1 MRHFHILIAL
11 LVGLTS
17 PAVAQENNTNKY
29 SIDGKHRG
37 LDFSISA
44 GYNAGVGDSKGST
57 FLPLEIGLGKQFH
70 PNLYVGMRS
79 GAWVAISDKA
89 SAQIPIMSD
98 FKVMFP
104 GATEGKLKPIIN
116 ARLGYLLNIEGNKE
130 IETDDGMGGTV
141 RTTAESFDMIV
152 MEIMPGIQI
161 PLSKTTDFIL
171 SAGYTHGFATKSGG
185 GNGGYFSVKTAFNF
199 HKRDTKK
206 VKAPREKVD
215 TRDKGLQL
223 TIEGELN
230 NRERTGGG
238 GNLVLTYK
246 INPHFSAGLGGGYH
260 VFSPFNDDGEDI
272 QCIKQY
278 SYDSSLSET
287 QYPYQGSPLMYT
299 FFARGNYRLLDKRL
313 SPIGTIDIGM
323 RKYTWDGE
331 DPEEPEPYGYNL
343 REYLKAPGTSFFV
356 TPAIGASL
364 RTTKNSYLEL
374 KIGYNIA
381 SNLKAQ
387 KWGDFEKQVYYSTKS
402 KSMSYGFISIGFT
415 HTFGKRGQR
424 VSH

>member
-1 MRHFHILIAL
+1 MRHLHILIAL
-11 LVGLTS
+11 LVGLTN

-44 GYNAGVGDSKGST
+44 GYNAGVGDSKEST

-89 SAQIPIMSD
+89 SAQIPVMSD

-116 ARLGYLLNIEGNKE
+116 ARLGYLLNIEGDKE
-130 IETDDGMGGTV
+130 IEANDGMGGTIS
-141 RTTAESFDMIV
+141 TTIKSFDMIV

-185 GNGGYFSVKTAFNF
+185 GSGGYFSVKTAFNF

-223 TIEGELN
+223 SIEGELN
-230 NRERTGGG
+230 NRERRRGG

-246 INPHFSAGLGGGYH
+246 INPHISVGLGGGFH
-260 VFSPFNDDGEDI
+260 VFLPFNEDGEDI
-272 QCIKQY
+272 QYANKYY
-278 SYDSSLSET
+278 SYLSET
-287 QYPYQGSPLMYT
+287 QYAYYGSPQMYT

-313 SPIGTIDIGM
+313 SPIGTIDLGM
-323 RKYTWDGE
+323 RKYKWVDNY
-331 DPEEPEPYGYNL
+331 DNEPYGYEL
-343 REYLKAPGTSFFV
+343 KEYLKAPGTSFFV
-356 TPAIGASL
+356 APAIGASL

-374 KIGYNIA
+374 KVGYNIA
-381 SNLKAQ
+381 SNIKAQ
-387 KWGDFEKQVYYSTKS
+387 KYGDFENDVYYSTKS

-424 VSH
+424 ISR

>member
-44 GYNAGVGDSKGST
+44 GYNAGVGDMKGST
-57 FLPLEIGLGKQFH
+57 FLPLEFGLGKQFH

-89 SAQIPIMSD
+89 TAQIPIMSD

-116 ARLGYLLNIEGNKE
+116 ARLGYLLNIEGDKE
-130 IETDDGMGGTV
+130 IKANDGMGGTIS
-141 RTTAESFDMIV
+141 TTIKSCDMIV

-238 GNLVLTYK
+238 GNLVLTY
-246 INPHFSAGLGGGYH
+246 
-260 VFSPFNDDGEDI
+260 
-272 QCIKQY
+272 
-278 SYDSSLSET
+278 
-287 QYPYQGSPLMYT
+287 
-299 FFARGNYRLLDKRL
+299 
-313 SPIGTIDIGM
+313 
-323 RKYTWDGE
+323 
-331 DPEEPEPYGYNL
+331 
-343 REYLKAPGTSFFV
+343 
-356 TPAIGASL
+356 
-364 RTTKNSYLEL
+364 TTV
-374 KIGYNIA
+374 
-381 SNLKAQ
+381 Q
-387 KWGDFEKQVYYSTKS
+387 
-402 KSMSYGFISIGFT
+402 
-415 HTFGKRGQR
+415 
-424 VSH
+424 

>member
-17 PAVAQENNTNKY
+17 PTVAQENNTNIY

-44 GYNAGVGDSKGST
+44 GYNAGVGDMKGST
-57 FLPLEIGLGKQFH
+57 FLPLEFGLGKQFH

-116 ARLGYLLNIEGNKE
+116 ARLGYLLNIEGDKE
-130 IETDDGMGGTV
+130 IKANDGMGGTIS
-141 RTTAESFDMIV
+141 TTIKSCDMIV

-185 GNGGYFSVKTAFNF
+185 GSGGYFSVKTAFNF

-206 VKAPREKVD
+206 AKALREKVD

-246 INPHFSAGLGGGYH
+246 INPHISVGLGGGYH
-260 VFSPFNDDGEDI
+260 AFSPFNKDGEDI
-272 QCIKQY
+272 QYANKY
-278 SYDSSLSET
+278 SYYDSSLSET
-287 QYPYQGSPLMYT
+287 QYAYKGSPEMYT

-313 SPIGTIDIGM
+313 SPIGTIDLGM
-323 RKYTWDGE
+323 RKYKWNDE
-331 DPEEPEPYGYNL
+331 YEPYGYEL
-343 REYLKAPGTSFFV
+343 KEYLKAPGSSFFV
-356 TPAIGASL
+356 APAIGASL

-374 KIGYNIA
+374 KVGYNIA

-387 KWGDFEKQVYYSTKS
+387 KYGDFEKDVYYSTKS

>member
-44 GYNAGVGDSKGST
+44 GYNAGVGDMKGST
-57 FLPLEIGLGKQFH
+57 FLPLEFGLGKQFH

-130 IETDDGMGGTV
+130 IEADDGMGGTV

-206 VKAPREKVD
+206 VKVPREKVD

-246 INPHFSAGLGGGYH
+246 INPHISVGLGGGYH
-260 VFSPFNDDGEDI
+260 AFSPFNKDGEDI
-272 QCIKQY
+272 QYANKY
-278 SYDSSLSET
+278 SYYDSSLSET
-287 QYPYQGSPLMYT
+287 QYAYKGSPEMYT

-313 SPIGTIDIGM
+313 SPIGTIDLGM
-323 RKYTWDGE
+323 RKYKWNDE
-331 DPEEPEPYGYNL
+331 YEPYGYEL
-343 REYLKAPGTSFFV
+343 KEYLKAPGSSFFV
-356 TPAIGASL
+356 APAIGASL

-374 KIGYNIA
+374 KVGYNIA

-387 KWGDFEKQVYYSTKS
+387 KYGDFEKDVYYSTKS
-402 KSMSYGFISIGFT
+402 KSMSYGFISFGFT

-424 VSH
+424 ISR

>member
-1 MRHFHILIAL
+1 MRHLHILIAL
-11 LVGLTS
+11 LVGLTN

-44 GYNAGVGDSKGST
+44 GYNAGVGDSKEST

-89 SAQIPIMSD
+89 SAQIPVMSD

-116 ARLGYLLNIEGNKE
+116 ARLGYLLNIEGDKE
-130 IETDDGMGGTV
+130 IEANDGMGGTIS
-141 RTTAESFDMIV
+141 TTIKSFDMIV

-185 GNGGYFSVKTAFNF
+185 GSGGYFSVKTAFNF

-223 TIEGELN
+223 SIEGELN
-230 NRERTGGG
+230 NRERRRGG

-246 INPHFSAGLGGGYH
+246 INPHISVGLGGGFH
-260 VFSPFNDDGEDI
+260 VFSPFNEDGEDI
-272 QCIKQY
+272 QYANKYY
-278 SYDSSLSET
+278 SYLSET
-287 QYPYQGSPLMYT
+287 QYAYYGSPQMYT

-313 SPIGTIDIGM
+313 SPIGTIDLGM
-323 RKYTWDGE
+323 RKYKWVDNY
-331 DPEEPEPYGYNL
+331 DNEPYGYEL
-343 REYLKAPGTSFFV
+343 KEYLKAPGTSFFV
-356 TPAIGASL
+356 APAIGASL

-374 KIGYNIA
+374 KVGYNIA
-381 SNLKAQ
+381 SNIKAQ
-387 KWGDFEKQVYYSTKS
+387 KYGDFENDVYYSTKS

-424 VSH
+424 ISR

>member
-11 LVGLTS
+11 LIGLTS
-17 PAVAQENNTNKY
+17 PAVAQENNTKTY

-37 LDFSISA
+37 LDFSIGA

-57 FLPLEIGLGKQFH
+57 FLPLEFGLGKQFH

-116 ARLGYLLNIEGNKE
+116 ARLGYLLNIEGDKE
-130 IETDDGMGGTV
+130 IKANDGMGGTIS
-141 RTTAESFDMIV
+141 TTIKSCDMIV

-185 GNGGYFSVKTAFNF
+185 GSGGYFSVKTAFNF

-206 VKAPREKVD
+206 AKALREKVD

-246 INPHFSAGLGGGYH
+246 INPHISVGLGGGYH
-260 VFSPFNDDGEDI
+260 AFSPFNKDGEGI
-272 QCIKQY
+272 QYANKY
-278 SYDSSLSET
+278 SYYDSSLSET
-287 QYPYQGSPLMYT
+287 QYAYKGSPEMYT

-313 SPIGTIDIGM
+313 SPIGTIDLGM
-323 RKYTWDGE
+323 RKYKWNDE
-331 DPEEPEPYGYNL
+331 YEPYGYEL
-343 REYLKAPGTSFFV
+343 KEYLKAPGSSFFV
-356 TPAIGASL
+356 APAIGASL

-374 KIGYNIA
+374 KVGYNIA

-387 KWGDFEKQVYYSTKS
+387 KYGDFEKDVYYSTKS

-424 VSH
+424 ISR

>member
-11 LVGLTS
+11 LIGLTS
-17 PAVAQENNTNKY
+17 PAVAQENNTKTY

-37 LDFSISA
+37 LDFSIGV

-57 FLPLEIGLGKQFH
+57 FLPLEFGLGKQFH

-116 ARLGYLLNIEGNKE
+116 ARLGYLLNIEGDKE
-130 IETDDGMGGTV
+130 IKANDGMGGTIS
-141 RTTAESFDMIV
+141 TTIKSCDMIV

-185 GNGGYFSVKTAFNF
+185 GSGGYFSVKTAFNF

-206 VKAPREKVD
+206 AKALREKVD

-246 INPHFSAGLGGGYH
+246 INPHISVGLGGGYH
-260 VFSPFNDDGEDI
+260 AFSPFNKDGEDI
-272 QCIKQY
+272 QYANKY
-278 SYDSSLSET
+278 SYYDSSLSET
-287 QYPYQGSPLMYT
+287 QYAYKGSPEMYT

-313 SPIGTIDIGM
+313 SPIGTIDLGM
-323 RKYTWDGE
+323 RKYKWNDE
-331 DPEEPEPYGYNL
+331 YEPYGYEL
-343 REYLKAPGTSFFV
+343 KEYLKAPGSSFFV
-356 TPAIGASL
+356 APAIGASL

-374 KIGYNIA
+374 KVGYNIA

-387 KWGDFEKQVYYSTKS
+387 KYGDFEKDVYYSTKS

-424 VSH
+424 ISR

>member
-1 MRHFHILIAL
+1 M
-11 LVGLTS
+11 
-17 PAVAQENNTNKY
+17 
-29 SIDGKHRG
+29 
-37 LDFSISA
+37 DFSISA
-44 GYNAGVGDSKGST
+44 GYNAGVGDMKGST

-116 ARLGYLLNIEGNKE
+116 ARLGYLLNIEGDKE
-130 IETDDGMGGTV
+130 IKANDGMGGTIS
-141 RTTAESFDMIV
+141 TTIKSCDMIV

-185 GNGGYFSVKTAFNF
+185 GSGGYFSVKTAFNF

-230 NRERTGGG
+230 NRERTGSG

-246 INPHFSAGLGGGYH
+246 INPHISVGLGGGYH
-260 VFSPFNDDGEDI
+260 AFSPFNKDGEDI
-272 QCIKQY
+272 QYANKY
-278 SYDSSLSET
+278 SYYDSSLSET
-287 QYPYQGSPLMYT
+287 QYAYKGSPEMYT

-313 SPIGTIDIGM
+313 SPIGTIDLGM
-323 RKYTWDGE
+323 RKYKWNDE
-331 DPEEPEPYGYNL
+331 YEPYGYEL
-343 REYLKAPGTSFFV
+343 KEYLKAPGSSFFV
-356 TPAIGASL
+356 APAIGASL

-374 KIGYNIA
+374 KVGYNIA

-387 KWGDFEKQVYYSTKS
+387 KYGDFEKDVYYSTKS

-424 VSH
+424 ISR

>member
-11 LVGLTS
+11 LIGLTS
-17 PAVAQENNTNKY
+17 PAVAQENNTKTY

-37 LDFSISA
+37 LDFSIGA

-57 FLPLEIGLGKQFH
+57 FLPLEFGLGKQFH

-116 ARLGYLLNIEGNKE
+116 ARLGYLLNIEGDKE
-130 IETDDGMGGTV
+130 IKANDGMGGTIS
-141 RTTAESFDMIV
+141 TTIKSCDMIV

-185 GNGGYFSVKTAFNF
+185 GSGGYFSVKTAFNF

-206 VKAPREKVD
+206 AKALREKVD

-246 INPHFSAGLGGGYH
+246 INPHISVGLGGYH
-260 VFSPFNDDGEDI
+260 AFSPFNKDGEDI
-272 QCIKQY
+272 QYANKY
-278 SYDSSLSET
+278 SYYDSSLSET
-287 QYPYQGSPLMYT
+287 QYAYKGSPEMYT

-313 SPIGTIDIGM
+313 SPIGTIDLGM
-323 RKYTWDGE
+323 RKYKWNDE
-331 DPEEPEPYGYNL
+331 YEPYGYEL
-343 REYLKAPGTSFFV
+343 KEYLKAPGSSFFV
-356 TPAIGASL
+356 APAIGASL

-374 KIGYNIA
+374 KVGYNIA

-387 KWGDFEKQVYYSTKS
+387 KYGDFEKDVYYSTKS

-424 VSH
+424 ISR

>member
-1 MRHFHILIAL
+1 MRHLHILIAL
-11 LVGLTS
+11 LVGLTN
-17 PAVAQENNTNKY
+17 PAVAQENNKNKY

-44 GYNAGVGDSKGST
+44 GYNAGVGDSKEST

-89 SAQIPIMSD
+89 SAQIPVMSD

-116 ARLGYLLNIEGNKE
+116 ARLGYLLNIEGDKE
-130 IETDDGMGGTV
+130 IEANDGMGGTIS
-141 RTTAESFDMIV
+141 TTIKSFDMIV

-185 GNGGYFSVKTAFNF
+185 GSGGYFSVKTAFNF

-230 NRERTGGG
+230 NRERRRGG

-246 INPHFSAGLGGGYH
+246 INPHISVGLGGGFH
-260 VFSPFNDDGEDI
+260 VFSPFNEDGEDI
-272 QCIKQY
+272 QYANKYY
-278 SYDSSLSET
+278 SYLSET
-287 QYPYQGSPLMYT
+287 QYAYYGSPQMYT

-313 SPIGTIDIGM
+313 SPIGTIDLGM
-323 RKYTWDGE
+323 RKYKWVDNY
-331 DPEEPEPYGYNL
+331 DNEPYGYEL
-343 REYLKAPGTSFFV
+343 KEYLKAPGTSFFV
-356 TPAIGASL
+356 APAIGASL

-374 KIGYNIA
+374 KVGYNIA
-381 SNLKAQ
+381 SNIKAQ
-387 KWGDFEKQVYYSTKS
+387 KYGDFENDVYYSTKS

-424 VSH
+424 ISR

>member
-1 MRHFHILIAL
+1 MRHLHILIAL

-17 PAVAQENNTNKY
+17 PTVAQENNTKAY

-130 IETDDGMGGTV
+130 IEADDGMGGTV

-230 NRERTGGG
+230 NRERRGGG

-246 INPHFSAGLGGGYH
+246 INPHISVGLGGGYH
-260 VFSPFNDDGEDI
+260 AFSPFNEDGEDI
-272 QCIKQY
+272 QYANKY
-278 SYDSSLSET
+278 SYDSRLSET
-287 QYPYQGSPLMYT
+287 QYAYQGSPEMYT

-313 SPIGTIDIGM
+313 SPIGTIDLGM
-323 RKYTWDGE
+323 RKYKWNDE
-331 DPEEPEPYGYNL
+331 YEPYGYEL
-343 REYLKAPGTSFFV
+343 KEYLKAPGSSFFV
-356 TPAIGASL
+356 APAIGASL

-374 KIGYNIA
+374 KVGYNIA

-387 KWGDFEKQVYYSTKS
+387 KYGDFEKDVYYSTKS

-424 VSH
+424 ISR

>member
-11 LVGLTS
+11 LIGLTS
-17 PAVAQENNTNKY
+17 PAVAQENNTKTY

-37 LDFSISA
+37 LDFSIGA

-57 FLPLEIGLGKQFH
+57 FLPLEFGLGKQFH

-116 ARLGYLLNIEGNKE
+116 ARLGYLLNIEGDKE
-130 IETDDGMGGTV
+130 IKANDGMGGTIS
-141 RTTAESFDMIV
+141 TTIQSCDMIV

-185 GNGGYFSVKTAFNF
+185 GSGGYFSVKTAFNF

-206 VKAPREKVD
+206 AKALREKVD

-246 INPHFSAGLGGGYH
+246 INPHISVGLGGGYH
-260 VFSPFNDDGEDI
+260 AFSPFNKDGEDI
-272 QCIKQY
+272 QYANKY
-278 SYDSSLSET
+278 SYYDSSLSET
-287 QYPYQGSPLMYT
+287 QYAYKGSPEMYT

-313 SPIGTIDIGM
+313 SPIGTIDLGM
-323 RKYTWDGE
+323 RKYKWNDE
-331 DPEEPEPYGYNL
+331 YEPYGYEL
-343 REYLKAPGTSFFV
+343 KEYLKAPGSSFFV
-356 TPAIGASL
+356 APAIGASL

-374 KIGYNIA
+374 KVGYNIA

-387 KWGDFEKQVYYSTKS
+387 KYGDFEKDVYYSTKS

-424 VSH
+424 ISR

>member
-11 LVGLTS
+11 LIGLTS
-17 PAVAQENNTNKY
+17 PAVAQENNTKTY

-37 LDFSISA
+37 LDFSIGA

-57 FLPLEIGLGKQFH
+57 FLPLEFGLGKQFH

-116 ARLGYLLNIEGNKE
+116 ARLGYLLNIEGDKE
-130 IETDDGMGGTV
+130 IKANDGMGGTIS
-141 RTTAESFDMIV
+141 TTIKSCDMIV

-161 PLSKTTDFIL
+161 PLSKTTDFIV

-185 GNGGYFSVKTAFNF
+185 GSGGYFSVKTAFNF

-206 VKAPREKVD
+206 AKALREKVD

-246 INPHFSAGLGGGYH
+246 INPHISVGLGGGYH
-260 VFSPFNDDGEDI
+260 AFSPFNKDGEDI
-272 QCIKQY
+272 QYANKY
-278 SYDSSLSET
+278 SYYDSSLSET
-287 QYPYQGSPLMYT
+287 QYAYKGSPEMYT

-313 SPIGTIDIGM
+313 SPIGTIDLGM
-323 RKYTWDGE
+323 RKYKWNDE
-331 DPEEPEPYGYNL
+331 YEPYGYEL
-343 REYLKAPGTSFFV
+343 KEYLKAPGSSFFV
-356 TPAIGASL
+356 APAIGASL

-374 KIGYNIA
+374 KVGYNIA

-387 KWGDFEKQVYYSTKS
+387 KYGDFEKDVYYSTKS

-424 VSH
+424 ISR

>member
-17 PAVAQENNTNKY
+17 PTVAQENNTNTY

-44 GYNAGVGDSKGST
+44 GYNAGVGDMKGST
-57 FLPLEIGLGKQFH
+57 FLPLEFGLGKQFH

-116 ARLGYLLNIEGNKE
+116 ARLGYLLNIEGDKE
-130 IETDDGMGGTV
+130 IKANDGMGGTIS
-141 RTTAESFDMIV
+141 TTIKSCDMIV

-185 GNGGYFSVKTAFNF
+185 GSGGYFSVKTAFNF

-206 VKAPREKVD
+206 AKALREKVD

-246 INPHFSAGLGGGYH
+246 INPHISVGLGGGYH
-260 VFSPFNDDGEDI
+260 AFSPFNKDGEDI
-272 QCIKQY
+272 QYANKY
-278 SYDSSLSET
+278 SYYDSSLSET
-287 QYPYQGSPLMYT
+287 QYAYKGSPEMYT

-313 SPIGTIDIGM
+313 SPIGTIDLGM
-323 RKYTWDGE
+323 RKYKWKDE
-331 DPEEPEPYGYNL
+331 YEPYGYEL
-343 REYLKAPGTSFFV
+343 KEYLKAPGSSFFV
-356 TPAIGASL
+356 APAIGASL

-374 KIGYNIA
+374 KVGYNIA

-387 KWGDFEKQVYYSTKS
+387 KYGDFEKDVYYSTKS

>member
-11 LVGLTS
+11 LIGLTS
-17 PAVAQENNTNKY
+17 PAVAQENNTKTY

-37 LDFSISA
+37 LDFSIGA

-57 FLPLEIGLGKQFH
+57 FLPLEFGLGKQFH

-104 GATEGKLKPIIN
+104 GAIEGKLKPIIN
-116 ARLGYLLNIEGNKE
+116 ARLGYLLNIEGNKK
-130 IETDDGMGGTV
+130 IEADDGMGGTV

-272 QCIKQY
+272 QYIGGLREY
-278 SYDSSLSET
+278 
-287 QYPYQGSPLMYT
+287 QYPYQGSPQMYT

-313 SPIGTIDIGM
+313 SPIGTIDLGM
-323 RKYTWDGE
+323 RKYKWEGE
-331 DPEEPEPYGYNL
+331 EDEPEPYGYNL
-343 REYLKAPGTSFFV
+343 REYLKAPSTSFFV
-356 TPAIGASL
+356 APAIGASL

-374 KIGYNIA
+374 KVGYNIA